1 MQCHDLLSVS
11 NNWVGFVGYIFF
23 MIGIFIIS
31 FVIKNNKIQTVIRIF
46 SGIGFLFPSFG
57 MLLPCL

>member
-23 MIGIFIIS
+23 MIGIFVIS
-31 FVIKNNKIQTVIRIF
+31 FVVKIDKIQTVIRIVA
-46 SGIGFLFPSFG
+46 GVGFLFPSVG